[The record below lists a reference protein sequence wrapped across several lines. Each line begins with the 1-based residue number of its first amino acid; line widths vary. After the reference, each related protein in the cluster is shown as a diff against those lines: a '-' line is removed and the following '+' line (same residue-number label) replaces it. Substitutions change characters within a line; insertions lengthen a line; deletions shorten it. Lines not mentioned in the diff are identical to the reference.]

1 MPKYAQSLLDRF
13 LQYVQIE
20 TTSDPASQS
29 VPSTDCQL
37 DLGKLLLNQLIE
49 MGVADSSLNENGVVL
64 GSLPSNQAGDQ
75 PTLIFNAHI
84 DTSPDASG
92 KNVKPNV
99 IVYEGGDIPL
109 LSGEVITVEKTPA
122 LKELVGRTLI
132 TTDGTTL
139 LGGDDK
145 AGVSII
151 MEIARFLCEN
161 PDHPRPNVK
170 VLFTCDEEIGRG
182 TYKLDVPSLGGT
194 VCYTF
199 DGGGEGVIDDATFSA
214 DHAVLKFKGI
224 NIHPAMAKDKMVNA
238 IRAAGYFLSLL
249 PAELSPE
256 CTEGLEGFIHPYDL
270 SGSVQMAEVKILL
283 RDFDSGKLRNQES
296 LIREKVQ
303 ATLAEYP
310 GLEIDVQVNKQ
321 YRNLADGLVKEPRA
335 IDFAKK
341 AMSDL
346 GIKYRMDQIRG
357 GTDGSQL
364 TEKGLPTP
372 NLSSGQHNLHCER
385 EFACAEQMQQAVEVG
400 KGIVRLWA
408 GA

>member
-1 MPKYAQSLLDRF
+1 MPQYNPTLLERF

-29 VPSTDCQL
+29 VPSTACQL
-37 DLGKLLLNQLIE
+37 DLGRVLLDQLKE
-49 MGVADSSLNENGVVL
+49 MGVSDCSLNENGVVL
-64 GSLPSNQAGDQ
+64 GTIETNQPGDQ

-99 IVYEGGDIPL
+99 LEYQGGDITL
-109 LSGEVITVEKTPA
+109 QNGEVITVEKTPA
-122 LKELVGRTLI
+122 LKGLVGKTLI

-151 MEIARFLCEN
+151 MEIAKFLCEN
-161 PDHPRPNVK
+161 PDHPRPHVK

-182 TYKLDVPSLGGT
+182 TYQLDVPALGGT

-214 DHAVLKFKGI
+214 DHAVITFKGI

-249 PAELSPE
+249 PPDISPE
-256 CTEGLEGFIHPYDL
+256 CTEGLEGFVHPYDL
-270 SGSVQMAEVKILL
+270 SGSVQLAEVKILL
-283 RDFDSGKLRNQES
+283 RDFDSENLRNQEAM
-296 LIREKVQ
+296 IREKVQ
-303 ATLAEYP
+303 TTLKQFP
-310 GLEIDVQVNKQ
+310 GLSVDVQVSKQ
-321 YRNLADGLVKEPRA
+321 YRNLAEGLAKEPRA
-335 IDFAKK
+335 LELAKK

-346 GIKYRMDQIRG
+346 GIEYRLDQIRG

-400 KGIVRLWA
+400 KNLVRLWA